1 MKFLATADW
10 QAGVTTLTL
19 EQQEPVWHQIVDL
32 AIEHDVAGV
41 LHAGDLLEGPT
52 LSTEVLAAI
61 RRVFARLR
69 GAGIPVLLIRGNGR
83 HDLATRDVDGIDL
96 FHDYPMITVSQRP
109 ELVVFGGAY
118 VVTLPWVS
126 PKHLIASSNGASRD
140 NVYEATAEHLV
151 SVAGDL
157 RKAAGTVNPVIL
169 MLHWSVSGASLPTG
183 LPVDQLRDVILP
195 LEDLQRLGFDA
206 IVAGHIHAP
215 AYVAD
220 GAGWI
225 QPDGPW
231 TVAGDVRLDTPY
243 GPAFYCGS
251 PQPLNHGE
259 GNTDHG
265 AWLLDVAHERARL
278 EFLPLDAP
286 QFVTLD
292 LAADDL
298 AGDVVKVY
306 GEDRQPI
313 VSPGDIVRVRY
324 TTTRDEEAVIDKEHV
339 RRALLEEGAAR
350 VTIEPNIIR
359 EARARSENLT
369 EALTERDALFA
380 YCGAQ
385 DIGDGL
391 RDRMMARTAEWL

>member
-1 MKFLATADW
+1 MAEDELVKLLATSDW

-19 EQQEPVWHQIVDL
+19 EQQEPVWHQIADL
-32 AIEHDVAGV
+32 AIEHNVAGV

-69 GAGIPVLLIRGNGR
+69 EADIPVLLIRGNGR

-96 FHDYPMITVSQRP
+96 FHDYEGITVSQRP
-109 ELVVFGGAY
+109 ELVAFGGAL

-126 PKHLIASSNGASRD
+126 PKHLVASSNGASRD
-140 NVYEATAEHLV
+140 HVYEATAEHLIGIAH
-151 SVAGDL
+151 SLLKEADSSNFTAQ
-157 RKAAGTVNPVIL
+157 KIL

-195 LEDLQRLGFDA
+195 WPELDALGFDA
-206 IVAGHIHAP
+206 IVCGHIHKP
-215 AYVAD
+215 QQL
-220 GAGWI
+220 GARG
-225 QPDGPW
+225 
-231 TVAGDVRLDTPY
+231 
-243 GPAFYCGS
+243 FYCGS

-259 GNTDHG
+259 AGAHG
-265 AWLLDVAHERARL
+265 VWLIDTAAGAQDFVAL
-278 EFLPLDAP
+278 GAP

-292 LAADDL
+292 AFDDWGAANIEG
-298 AGDVVKVY
+298 A
-306 GEDRQPI
+306 
-313 VSPGDIVRVRY
+313 IVRVRY
-324 TTTRDEEAVIDKEHV
+324 TKTREDAATVDNEKI

-359 EARARSENLT
+359 EARTRSENLT

-391 RDRMMARTAEWL
+391 RDRMMARTAEWLNG